1 MKKFGR
7 LNKDTYH
14 FLKGTEFEIT
24 NEDDGFW
31 SNNPFYSGLLDGRQY
46 SFDMEYVDIISND
59 EFLNVVIK
67 APEIIYE
74 KEQWWEYV
82 NYP

>member
-7 LNKDTYH
+7 LNKDTYL

-31 SNNPFYSGLLDGRQY
+31 SNNPFYGGPLDGEY
-46 SFDMEYVDIISND
+46 HSFDMEYVDIIEAD